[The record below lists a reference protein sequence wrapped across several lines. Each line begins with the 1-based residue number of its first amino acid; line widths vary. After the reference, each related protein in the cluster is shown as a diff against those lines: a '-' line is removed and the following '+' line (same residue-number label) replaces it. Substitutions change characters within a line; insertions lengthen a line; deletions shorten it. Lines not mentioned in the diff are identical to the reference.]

1 MNPSSDP
8 FADPVPDLV
17 PLSSSGDETPPIYYT
32 TIFYPNYDNKFIQ
45 IVLEKQEKILE
56 EDDIA
61 KGYIEQSVLLDLFPD
76 NITQEI
82 IGENSMICE
91 YKWSEDDDDSPEEMA
106 LTQKLR
112 VV

>member
-8 FADPVPDLV
+8 FAAPVPDLV
-17 PLSSSGDETPPIYYT
+17 PLSSSGDETLPIYYT